1 MHANIAF
8 AAADN
13 YFFKDF
19 LNEIHLSYMSP
30 SCYVLS
36 HTILHSELARVHI
49 EEVDWL
55 KKWNKLTL
63 LIDGWEDK
71 MKWSLY
77 GTVALEVGQYPVVLS
92 LEDMTGHRGSADR
105 IVEVSQNAMN
115 EMGIGDGRA
124 LIALTTDNLTVM
136 QSYQTKFKVLY
147 TSILVRD
154 SIIIAFK

>member
-19 LNEIHLSYMSP
+19 LNEIRLSYMSP

-36 HTILHSELARVHI
+36 HTILHSELAHVHI
-49 EEVDWL
+49 EEVDRL